1 MQSRPALEYFSGT
14 VLRVV
19 VQERP
24 AAAQFILKV
33 REFPAAAC
41 VFVVPAPNRE
51 RDSATCRHD
60 NAGRPNLDV
69 QLDWNSGPQELQLIV
84 GVVRPPPVRSRP
96 IQLSM

>member
-1 MQSRPALEYFSGT
+1 MQSRPPLEYFLGT

-24 AAAQFILKV
+24 AASQFILKV

-51 RDSATCRHD
+51 RDSATYRHD

-69 QLDWNSGPQELQLIV
+69 QFDWNARPQGLQLIV
-84 GVVRPPPVRSRP
+84 SVVGPPPARFRP
-96 IQLSM
+96 IQLSV